1 MERGAETGK
10 MDNFREDMLKKTQ
23 GLGLK
28 AVKIASEIPDTAAGR
43 YAGEQLVRLAASVG
57 IVYRTA
63 SRGKPKDE
71 YLSDLKTVVE
81 NTDTTKFWLE
91 LIKESGLYSSAK
103 LDELMKESG
112 IIAAIFVKTL
122 KSMREKERKNQ

>member
-1 MERGAETGK
+1 
-10 MDNFREDMLKKTQ
+10 
-23 GLGLK
+23 
-28 AVKIASEIPDTAAGR
+28 
-43 YAGEQLVRLAASVG
+43 YAGEQLIRLAASVG
-57 IVYRTA
+57 TVYRNA

-71 YLSDLKTVVE
+71 YLSDLRTVVE

-103 LDELMKESG
+103 LEELMNESSAVAG
-112 IIAAIFVKTL
+112 IFVKTL